1 METVA
6 KVRTARGAGHN
17 PETRSNLVDIARETG
32 MTSQTVSSCRTRKKG
47 MVHTNRKVTNKVKIL
62 LMLLVMIILM
72 MLLLLLLDVLRPMM
86 SGYLTMYV
94 LFICARIE
102 IGLLL
107 LILLLLLVSFL
118 GFDNSP
124 CKIEGIGSVRI
135 KMFDGTIRTLT
146 DVRYI
151 PKMKRNLISV
161 SALDAKGYKYSGGDS
176 VLKVT
181 KGSLIVMKGDLS
193 STNGLY
199 YLRGS
204 TVSGNAT
211 PVISKNSDCDA
222 ANLWHMRLGHM
233 SELGLAELNKRGLLD
248 GYETGKL
255 KFCEHCIFGKH
266 KRVKF
271 IQLKVFLIMCILIY
285 GDHLAESH

>member
-1 METVA
+1 MHFSYVSHRDCFT
-6 KVRTARGAGHN
+6 TFDS
-17 PETRSNLVDIARETG
+17 T
-32 MTSQTVSSCRTRKKG
+32 TSASS
-47 MVHTNRKVTNKVKIL
+47 V
-62 LMLLVMIILM
+62 
-72 MLLLLLLDVLRPMM
+72 
-86 SGYLTMYV
+86 
-94 LFICARIE
+94 
-102 IGLLL
+102 
-107 LILLLLLVSFL
+107 L

-135 KMFDGTIRTLT
+135 KMFDGTIKTLT

-151 PKMKRNLISV
+151 PKMKRNLISM

-211 PVISKNSDCDA
+211 LVI
-222 ANLWHMRLGHM
+222 
-233 SELGLAELNKRGLLD
+233 
-248 GYETGKL
+248 
-255 KFCEHCIFGKH
+255 
-266 KRVKF
+266 
-271 IQLKVFLIMCILIY
+271 
-285 GDHLAESH
+285 

>member
-1 METVA
+1 
-6 KVRTARGAGHN
+6 
-17 PETRSNLVDIARETG
+17 
-32 MTSQTVSSCRTRKKG
+32 
-47 MVHTNRKVTNKVKIL
+47 
-62 LMLLVMIILM
+62 
-72 MLLLLLLDVLRPMM
+72 
-86 SGYLTMYV
+86 
-94 LFICARIE
+94 
-102 IGLLL
+102 
-107 LILLLLLVSFL
+107 
-118 GFDNSP
+118 
-124 CKIEGIGSVRI
+124 
-135 KMFDGTIRTLT
+135 MFDGMIRTLT

-151 PKMKRNLISV
+151 PKMKRNLIFV

-222 ANLWHMRLGHM
+222 ANLRHMRLGHM

-248 GYETGKL
+248 GYEPGKF

-266 KRVKF
+266 KSVKF
-271 IQLKVFLIMCILIY
+271 NTSTHTTEGILLIY
-285 GDHLAESH
+285 GYHLAKIH